1 MFSDQSGID
10 AKYWDKSHLPGTRW
24 SPSSLGPTSTAA
36 MQRREPGHCHLCHQH
51 PHHHPHHWSHHQHCN
66 RCLLSKIF
74 MILSKCTMMSRVLL
88 EDRQFLKDVTFGKTK
103 VFVRYSLEEESDYKS
118 NLRVYG
124 FLKICSSGL
133 RPLCLSLRRLDLS
146 WSPASSSSCRRCAG
160 AAWPGKSTGRA
171 SYDDNMTTFNDQED
185 GGGEVGLGKVPQV
198 QNENVSRPLIILT
211 LPCIHRLWYH

>member
-1 MFSDQSGID
+1 
-10 AKYWDKSHLPGTRW
+10 
-24 SPSSLGPTSTAA
+24 
-36 MQRREPGHCHLCHQH
+36 
-51 PHHHPHHWSHHQHCN
+51 
-66 RCLLSKIF
+66 
-74 MILSKCTMMSRVLL
+74 MSRVLL

-118 NLRVYG
+118 NLPVYG

-133 RPLCLSLRRLDLS
+133 RPLCLSWRRLDLS
-146 WSPASSSSCRRCAG
+146 WSRASSSSCRRCAG

-185 GGGEVGLGKVPQV
+185 GGREVGLGKVPQV

-211 LPCIHRLWYH
+211 LPCIHRQSRCWWFQMVTIWEVESSSPHLRHDHWSTMMLMMSRYVNTLQKTFKDCRSMKVRASFFLSS